1 MASTNTPNEE
11 IIEKSDRSPVATSCL
26 VIAAVALLGA
36 MTIQVLEI
44 AQYRKGVL
52 LHKNRPNPG
61 MLVARADIADFKKEV
76 DGIITGVGDSAAVET
91 DDEDEESDMEY
102 EEEEDEEDE
111 EYEEEE
117 EEDA

>member
-1 MASTNTPNEE
+1 MPSTNTPNEE
-11 IIEKSDRSPVATSCL
+11 IIEKNDRSPVATSCL

-61 MLVARADIADFKKEV
+61 ILVARADIADFKKEV
-76 DGIITGVGDSAAVET
+76 DGIITGAGDSAAVET
-91 DDEDEESDMEY
+91 DDEDEEEESDMEY
-102 EEEEDEEDE
+102 EEEEEDDDEED
-111 EYEEEE
+111 
-117 EEDA
+117 A